1 MHPINAFIRNPVKV
15 SVGVL
20 LLTLFG
26 TLAMFGMP
34 VQLSPDVDRPTITV
48 STTWPGASPNEVE
61 KEVVKEQEEQLK
73 SVQGIVKMTS
83 ESAESTGTVTLE
95 FSVGTDLQEALLKVN
110 SQLQQVPEYPTDADE
125 PVIRTSDPNANA
137 IAWMI
142 LSARPA
148 SDDKIRQ
155 FAEQNPDA
163 RERVEWVLRSRNQ
176 GLKVFRLTQ
185 LAEEFPAAAELLPNR
200 DLDLPKFRKFAEDNI
215 ESQFERVPGVGTANI
230 FGGEE
235 IELQVVLDPNR
246 LAARGLTIA
255 DIRTSPD

>member
-1 MHPINAFIRNPVKV
+1 MHPIIAFIQNPVKV

-34 VQLSPDVDRPTITV
+34 VQLSPDVERPTVTV

-61 KEVVKEQEEQLK
+61 KEIVKEQEEQLK

-83 ESAESTGTVTLE
+83 ESAESVGSVTLE
-95 FSVGTDLQEALLKVN
+95 FGVGTDLQEALLKVN

-125 PVIRTSDPNANA
+125 PVIRTSDPSANA

-148 SDDKIRQ
+148 SDDEIRQ
-155 FAEQNPDA
+155 FGEKYPEL
-163 RERVEWVLRSRNQ
+163 RERVEWVLRSGNQ
-176 GLKVFRLTQ
+176 GLKVYRLTQ
-185 LAEEFPAAAELLPNR
+185 LEKEISCRRQASPQSTSR
-200 DLDLPKFRKFAEDNI
+200 S
-215 ESQFERVPGVGTANI
+215 SQVS
-230 FGGEE
+230 
-235 IELQVVLDPNR
+235 QVY
-246 LAARGLTIA
+246 
-255 DIRTSPD
+255 

>member
-1 MHPINAFIRNPVKV
+1 MHPITAFIRNPVKV
-15 SVGVL
+15 TVGVL

-61 KEVVKEQEEQLK
+61 KEIVKEQEEQLK

-83 ESAESTGTVTLE
+83 ESAESNGTVTLE

-125 PVIRTSDPNANA
+125 PVIRTTDPNANA

-148 SDDKIRQ
+148 SDDEIRK
-155 FAEQNPDA
+155 FAEQHPEA

-176 GLKVFRLTQ
+176 GLKVFRLTK
-185 LAEEFPAAAELLPNR
+185 LAEEFPAALNSCQTLTSICRNSASLPRTISNPS
-200 DLDLPKFRKFAEDNI
+200 LNGFL
-215 ESQFERVPGVGTANI
+215 G
-230 FGGEE
+230 
-235 IELQVVLDPNR
+235 
-246 LAARGLTIA
+246 LAARTSLAVKRLSCKSSSIQIA
-255 DIRTSPD
+255 